1 MPAVGDLTRVRTN
14 IAALNALNALSQ
26 INTNLNVHNLRI
38 ATGKRINSA
47 GDDPSGLTLASTL
60 DVRARRIA
68 VSVANIGDA
77 SNVLSIAESGL
88 NNINNILAQM
98 TEKITQAA
106 NDTQGTNE
114 RGAIFAELNAL
125 GEEID
130 AITLQT
136 QFNGTVLLTATTMTF
151 QSGPDGLDI
160 NVYNMTS
167 SFTSAALGITAL
179 TVATQSL
186 SSTSLGSVS
195 AAITS
200 VKASLQAVGALLER
214 LQVRS
219 DNLAVA
225 RLNTTAAAS
234 RIMDADLAQE
244 QVEVSKLEILR
255 NTATAQ
261 LSAANTA
268 PASILTLFQ
277 GR

>member
-1 MPAVGDLTRVRTN
+1 MPAFGDLSRVRTN
-14 IAALNALNALSQ
+14 IAALNALNALAQ
-26 INTNLNVHNLRI
+26 INSKLAVSNLRI

-47 GDDPSGLTLASTL
+47 GDDPSGLTLSSTL
-60 DVRARRIA
+60 DVRARRIG
-68 VSVANIGDA
+68 VSVNNIGDA

-88 NNINNILAQM
+88 SNINNILSQM
-98 TEKITQAA
+98 MEKITQAA
-106 NDTQGTNE
+106 NDTQGVNE

-130 AITLQT
+130 AITKQT
-136 QFNGTVLLTATTMTF
+136 QFNGTVLLTANTMTF
-151 QSGPDGLDI
+151 QTGPDGTDLNI
-160 NVYNMTS
+160 FS
-167 SFTSAALGITAL
+167 LSGAFTSAALGIGSL
-179 TVATQSL
+179 TVASQSL
-186 SSTSLGSVS
+186 ASTSLGSVT

-219 DNLAVA
+219 DNLSVA
-225 RLNTTAAAS
+225 KLNTTAAAS
-234 RIMDADLAQE
+234 RIMDADLASE

-261 LSAANTA
+261 LAAANTA
-268 PASILTLFQ
+268 PASILSLFQ

>member
-1 MPAVGDLTRVRTN
+1 MPAFGDLSRVRTN
-14 IAALNALNALSQ
+14 VAALNALNALAQ
-26 INTNLNVHNLRI
+26 INSKLAVSNLRI

-47 GDDPSGLTLASTL
+47 GDDPSGLTLSTTL
-60 DVRARRIA
+60 DVRARRIGVA
-68 VSVANIGDA
+68 VNNIGDA

-88 NNINNILAQM
+88 SNINNILSQM
-98 TEKITQAA
+98 MEKITQAA

-130 AITLQT
+130 AITKQT
-136 QFNGTVLLTATTMTF
+136 QFNGTVLLTANTMTF
-151 QSGPDGLDI
+151 QSGPDGTDLNI
-160 NVYNMTS
+160 FS
-167 SFTSAALGITAL
+167 LSGAFTSAALGIGSL
-179 TVATQSL
+179 TVASQAL

-219 DNLAVA
+219 DNLSVA
-225 RLNTTAAAS
+225 KLNTTAAAS
-234 RIMDADLAQE
+234 RIMDADLASE

-261 LSAANTA
+261 LAAANTA
-268 PASILTLFQ
+268 PASILSLFQ